1 MNLSRCGHLSIS
13 LILGAVLLVGALLS
27 LTKSPAALASPGLFF
42 AAPWGAGSD
51 CTQAAPCDLSTALS
65 NATDEATIILAQGTY
80 TGTGGSV
87 VTVTRSSAI
96 YGGWDG
102 AAIGPVVRDAK
113 IHVTTLDGEG
123 ARRVMQITG
132 PVTVTVEGLS
142 IANGKTT
149 PTTVGGWHGAGLRA
163 VDTALTLRH
172 TSFYSNVIDVY
183 DYDAAD
189 SYAYG
194 AGVYA
199 ENGTLD
205 VHACTFRANSAWAR
219 RSSKGGGVAIFRAGQ
234 SAVTDSL
241 FQDNDAWHG
250 GGLYFLGASGIRSQL
265 SLRNSAF
272 VGNGWGHGAGRASG
286 GYASAVEM
294 SDAVAHVEGNSFT
307 DNRAANDYAAFGV
320 FGSDL
325 LFTRNVIA
333 DNVCART
340 AGLYIHH
347 ATPVTVTNNIIVEN
361 RSTHY
366 WFDDPAVRVR
376 GGSATVV
383 HNTIARNTT
392 AYGVQVDSGA
402 TVDLT
407 NNILVS
413 HTVGISVTA
422 GSTGTLEGTLWGLG
436 AWANDVDWG
445 GAGAISTGAVD
456 VWGHPAFVAPDDGD
470 YHIQGSSAAVNAGV
484 ESHVVI
490 DIDGDP
496 RPVGAAPDIGAD
508 EYVERV
514 YLPLVMRHHP

>member
-1 MNLSRCGHLSIS
+1 MNLSRRGRIGIT
-13 LILGAVLLVGALLS
+13 LILGAALLLGALLS
-27 LTKSPAALASPGLFF
+27 LTESPVALANPGLFF
-42 AAPWGAGSD
+42 AAPWGGGSD

-65 NATDEATIILAQGTY
+65 KANDGATIILAQGTY

-87 VTVTRSSAI
+87 VTVTKSIAI
-96 YGGWDG
+96 YGGWDS
-102 AAIGPVVRDAK
+102 AATGPVARDAK

-132 PVTVTVEGLS
+132 PVTVTLEGLS

-149 PTTVGGWHGAGLRA
+149 PTTAGGWHGAGLSA
-163 VDTALTLRH
+163 VDAALTLRH
-172 TSFYSNVIDVY
+172 TSFYSNVIDVH

-189 SYAYG
+189 SHAHG
-194 AGVYA
+194 GGVYV

-219 RSSKGGGVAIFRAGQ
+219 SWSSGGGLAIFRAGQ

-250 GGLYFLGASGIRSQL
+250 GGLYFSGAPGARSPL
-265 SLRNSAF
+265 SLRDNAF
-272 VGNGWGHGAGRASG
+272 VGNGWGRSAGRASG

-294 SDAVAHVEGNSFT
+294 LRAVARVEGNTFT
-307 DNRAANDYAAFGV
+307 DNRATNDYGTFGV
-320 FGSDL
+320 RWSDL
-325 LFTRNVIA
+325 LFTRNIII

-340 AGLYIHH
+340 AGLYLEH
-347 ATPVTVTNNIIVEN
+347 ATPVTVTNNIIAEN
-361 RSTHY
+361 RSTRHLV
-366 WFDDPAVRVR
+366 DDPAVRVR

-422 GSTGTLEGTLWGLG
+422 GSTATLEGTLWGLG

-445 GAGAISTGAVD
+445 GAGAISTGTVD